1 MSIRGDHAVVIGAS
15 VGGLPT
21 AKILSESFDRVTVIE
36 RDPLPDEADH
46 RRGVPQS
53 PHLHGLLYGGRTTLD
68 DVFGDEAYTRGAREA
83 GAPYFDFAQHQAFRF
98 PEGWLK
104 RSPGDLMIV
113 FMTRWGAEHV
123 VRTLARKV
131 DNIEF
136 KHATATGLAMSA
148 DGSRVV
154 GVHTAGDDGDE
165 IVEADL
171 VIDACG
177 RASKTPKWLSEHG
190 YEPPVES
197 VVRSYLA
204 YATVYGHLPEDAWPG
219 DIRSI
224 AAPPFPGTTRGGFV
238 VPQENGIVGIMAA
251 GQSRDY
257 PPGDA
262 EGFGEF
268 LRTSICPLMHDM
280 WEKLEPISEIKTTRT
295 SHNRLRRWHEL
306 DRRPERFLAVGD
318 ATCAFNPVY
327 GQGIT
332 TAAMQA
338 KALRAR
344 LQESDDLDQVV
355 RDFPAEAMSVC
366 QFAWSAATDAD
377 IAFDGTDV
385 ENLKVEETDPKIA
398 AYFSKLRLAT
408 TLDAEVARAFFTA
421 QGNMRGEDLFAPE
434 LVERVE
440 RVAASG
446 AEPVTD
452 ANPPAWSEGAVAV
465 GS

>member
-1 MSIRGDHAVVIGAS
+1 MSIQGDHAVVIGAS

-21 AKILSESFDRVTVIE
+21 AKVLSERFAKVTVIE
-36 RDPLPDEADH
+36 RDPLPETAEH

-53 PHLHGLLYGGRTTLD
+53 PHLHGLLYGGRMTLD
-68 DVFGDEAYTRGAREA
+68 EIFGDEGFTRGMRDA

-98 PEGWLK
+98 PEGWIK
-104 RSPGDLMIV
+104 RSPGNLMIV
-113 FMTRWGAEHV
+113 FATRWGMEHV
-123 VRTLARKV
+123 VRTLATDV
-131 DNIEF
+131 ANITF
-136 KHATATGLAMSA
+136 KHATATDLVMSA

-154 GVHTAGDDGDE
+154 GVRTAGDDGE
-165 IVEADL
+165 EVVEADL
-171 VIDACG
+171 VVDACG
-177 RASKTPKWLSEHG
+177 RASKTPKWLAAHG

-197 VVRSYLA
+197 VVRSYLG

-219 DIRSI
+219 DVRSL

-238 VPQENGIVGIMAA
+238 VPQENGLVGLMAA

-257 PPGDA
+257 PPSDP

-268 LRTSICPLMHDM
+268 LRTSICPLMHEM
-280 WEKLEPISEIKTTRT
+280 WQQLEPVTEIRTTRT

-306 DRRPERFLAVGD
+306 ERRPERFIAVGD

-332 TAAMQA
+332 TAALQA
-338 KALRAR
+338 KALRGALAER
-344 LQESDDLDQVV
+344 DDLDEVV
-355 RDFPAEAMSVC
+355 RDFPDQAMSAC

-385 ENLKVEETDPKIA
+385 ENLKVEETDPKVA

-421 QGNMRGEDLFAPE
+421 QGNMRGDLLFAPE
-434 LVERVE
+434 LVELVE
-440 RVAASG
+440 RV
-446 AEPVTD
+446 TD
-452 ANPPAWSEGAVAV
+452 DANVPDPELNPPAWSEGGMVV